1 MGGWSTCW
9 WKIVIE
15 EQKPQ
20 WFVSIVVWYLL
31 FCAVASYIST
41 TTFLILHLPL
51 LKFHSHVAR
60 ENFQHTGFLASKDKN
75 RVYRMQRNLYFIHW
89 HSASNT
95 NCAFLM
101 ESTTL

>member
-1 MGGWSTCW
+1 MEHLLVEDCNRRKEASM
-9 WKIVIE
+9 
-15 EQKPQ
+15 
-20 WFVSIVVWYLL
+20 FVSIVVWHLL

-75 RVYRMQRNLYFIHW
+75 
-89 HSASNT
+89 
-95 NCAFLM
+95 
-101 ESTTL
+101 